1 LKKLESVSPEN
12 QNILRAFHEHM
23 LSKDLKSEDHI
34 TNLLVL
40 LISLD
45 KFIYPQPFTSIN
57 TNEQIL
63 KFLTH
68 RQVDGKWIEREKDA
82 EGKYITTFNQNK
94 RLLVIFFRWLINGY
108 FSRSEDQG
116 DWETPAFM
124 KIKSKRELRDSPYG
138 VNDIWELNEVQTIVA
153 YEPVLRNQAIITL
166 LWDLDARPHEI
177 TALRMKDI
185 VLNEQYGEGVI
196 PSNTKTGGGPIL
208 LTSSFTYVRDWINR
222 HPFKNDPNARLICNL
237 YTGAAIRPDT
247 IWQIL
252 HQLRER
258 IKRLMPYSEQKEKQK
273 LEHLLRT
280 RKFNPYCFRHSA
292 ITIDADDLP
301 EHALT
306 KKVRWVMG
314 SRQPKRYI
322 KKRMGNQLKS
332 KILERHG
339 IKIADLGKPQMV
351 SRICGSCGYV
361 NNLGNKYCE
370 AKGCHYPLTQMALD
384 EIKTAEQAKVQKLVN
399 EQMESKNQEIVEL
412 KERVEDI
419 QYQLQDLIKKNI
431 VVTNMTHDGRI
442 TSVTDGHNRPLD

>member
-1 LKKLESVSPEN
+1 
-12 QNILRAFHEHM
+12 M
-23 LSKDLKSEDHI
+23 LPKDLKSEDHI

-45 KFIYPQPFTSIN
+45 KFYPQPFTSIN
-57 TNEQIL
+57 TKEQIL

-68 RQVDGKWIEREKDA
+68 QQVDGEWIEREKDV
-82 EGKYITTFNQNK
+82 EGKYITTFNQNR
-94 RLLVIFFRWLINGY
+94 RLLIVFFRWLYNKDKP
-108 FSRSEDQG
+108 EE
-116 DWETPAFM
+116 DWETPAFL
-124 KIKSKRELRDSPYG
+124 KIKSKRELRGSPYD

-153 YEPVLRNQAIITL
+153 YEPVQRNQAIITL

-185 VLNEQYGEGVI
+185 VLNEQYGEGSI

-222 HPFKNDPNARLICNL
+222 HPFKNDPNVRLICNL

-258 IKRLMPYSEQKEKQK
+258 IKRLIPSSEQKEKQK

-292 ITIDADDLP
+292 VTIDADDLP

-306 KKVRWVMG
+306 KKVR
-314 SRQPKRYI
+314 R
-322 KKRMGNQLKS
+322 
-332 KILERHG
+332 
-339 IKIADLGKPQMV
+339 
-351 SRICGSCGYV
+351 
-361 NNLGNKYCE
+361 
-370 AKGCHYPLTQMALD
+370 ALD
-384 EIKTAEQAKVQKLVN
+384 L
-399 EQMESKNQEIVEL
+399 MESTL
-412 KERVEDI
+412 
-419 QYQLQDLIKKNI
+419 L
-431 VVTNMTHDGRI
+431 
-442 TSVTDGHNRPLD
+442 